1 VLGARH
7 YLREGHCF
15 GIFQKLLRD
24 NAIASL
30 FDGSTVVN
38 LSVIIQQLRQLYAYS
53 RKRGASFS
61 EEARARLASVFD
73 LRAALPRFD
82 PSLLE
87 LSNRGQD
94 DLLESLPSALSQV
107 RQLVEQGE
115 LEQEVAEDLP
125 RLLQLL
131 MGEVSGQRAR
141 VLARG
146 EGYGNALQQRPEMFA
161 EAKKHCAFHGAGA
174 CVQMWL
180 HNREQLGEFFA
191 GGRWL
196 VLALH
201 RLLQALRPDLAMLPH
216 SYFEKCAQE
225 ILRLYEANQMFS
237 LVPFRLA
244 GTSETGKAAFQ

>member
-1 VLGARH
+1 LIGQQQRSFAEH
-7 YLREGHCF
+7 SAKHA
-15 GIFQKLLRD
+15 LRD
-24 NAIASL
+24 
-30 FDGSTVVN
+30 
-38 LSVIIQQLRQLYAYS
+38 
-53 RKRGASFS
+53 
-61 EEARARLASVFD
+61 RAEMKSRLASVFD

-107 RQLVEQGE
+107 QQLIEQGE

-146 EGYGNALQQRPEMFA
+146 EGYGNALMQKPEMFA

-201 RLLQALRPDLAMLPH
+201 RLLSEVISQEPLPDTYYNKMIEQLLELYRNDRLFSIVPLQLARTENNRSITQGELATALPA
-216 SYFEKCAQE
+216 
-225 ILRLYEANQMFS
+225 
-237 LVPFRLA
+237 
-244 GTSETGKAAFQ
+244 